1 MKTIKNI
8 TALFLLLITLVTG
21 VCGCMSSKLNLNE
34 YKSAIL
40 SFLQEKYDS
49 DFLIKNIYQEFDG
62 NSGMVVRAVCSNVDS
77 SDEFTVFCYLD
88 STVGADVYEID
99 GKEHSIN
106 EDYPEV
112 IFQNEILSM
121 LNNVSMSRTLLKCNL
136 DFLGR
141 NPTVDEYQAGLLSCL
156 QNEELD
162 AYVKFYI
169 LSDDNDIS
177 KEIRDSIEI
186 LLKKLNPSTGYI
198 YYLVTSSFDETEL
211 NNIYTQN
218 QHDFGNYLTNGT
230 LGELLEFSLYKKNK
244 GLEERRVIR
253 R

>member
-1 MKTIKNI
+1 MVITMKKTV
-8 TALFLLLITLVTG
+8 LFLLVIFLVIG

-34 YKSAIL
+34 YKNAIL

-88 STVGADVYEID
+88 STVGSDVCEID
-99 GKEHSIN
+99 GNEHSIS
-106 EDYPEV
+106 EDYTAV
-112 IFQNEILSM
+112 IFQKEILSM
-121 LNNVSMSRTLLKCNL
+121 LNDVSTSRTLLKCNL

-141 NPTVDEYQAGLLSCL
+141 NPTTDEFQTGLLSCL
-156 QNEELD
+156 QNEELN
-162 AYVKFYI
+162 ACVKFYI

-177 KEIRDSIEI
+177 KEMRDSIEI
-186 LLKKLNPSTGYI
+186 LLEIINPSTGYI
-198 YYLVTSSFDETEL
+198 YFLVTSSFNETEL
-211 NNIYTQN
+211 NNIYAEN

-230 LGELLEFSLYKKNK
+230 LGEFLEFSLYKKDK

-253 R
+253 G